1 MNPRQ
6 PTKTP
11 RNLRRHE
18 TASSLPP
25 VLFSLPNLSDST
37 LASPVAPRP
46 EPIATVS
53 TRLPLGSPPNDPTHA
68 RRDERQKEKSASLLN
83 AAIGFLALALMLIGA
98 KLYSDRASESSRAA
112 QRTSQINNA
121 ENPLAPP
128 PQTDS
133 SFHAIPERGI
143 PERGIPER
151 GIIANVGPQRASY
164 QVPLIPQTNRSV
176 SESDPSEPQAHPSD
190 KPTLEI
196 SEPLSYQTE
205 GAQGQIQQA
214 QFQAQALPEAPQ
226 PVASLPVASLPVAS
240 MPVASMP
247 VASMPVASLPVA
259 SMPNGPALGSALGP
273 GAAPK
278 TASPP
283 AAFTPS
289 VPNTIPAASLN
300 TRDMIRL
307 RQGKPVELTN
317 REPGSPS
324 SVPLSG
330 ETYPPVRQK
339 YEPLSLPQP
348 QTLPTNN
355 YKANSY
361 NGDFL
366 PSRPT
371 SMEIPPPP
379 TPYQPIGTEP
389 TQ

>member
-18 TASSLPP
+18 TPSSLPP

-37 LASPVAPRP
+37 LATPVAPQP
-46 EPIATVS
+46 DPIATVS
-53 TRLPLGSPPNDPTHA
+53 TRLPLVSPPNDPTHA

-83 AAIGFLALALMLIGA
+83 AAIGFLAMALMLIGA

-112 QRTSQINNA
+112 HRTSQINNA
-121 ENPLAPP
+121 ENPLSTP

-133 SFHAIPERGI
+133 SFHANPQRGIPQRGI
-143 PERGIPER
+143 PEQ
-151 GIIANVGPQRASY
+151 GIIANGGPQRASY
-164 QVPLIPQTNRSV
+164 QVPFIPQANRSV
-176 SESDPSEPQAHPSD
+176 YAAEPSKPQSDPSD

-214 QFQAQALPEAPQ
+214 QFQAEALPQDPL
-226 PVASLPVASLPVAS
+226 PVASLPVAALPVASLPVAS

-247 VASMPVASLPVA
+247 VASMPVA

-283 AAFTPS
+283 ASPPAAFPPS
-289 VPNTIPAASLN
+289 VPNAIPAASLN

-307 RQGKPVELTN
+307 RQGKPVEMTN

-324 SVPLSG
+324 SVQLSG

-348 QTLPTNN
+348 QTLPTN
-355 YKANSY
+355 SY

-371 SMEIPPPP
+371 SMEIPTPP

>member
-18 TASSLPP
+18 TPSSLPP

-37 LASPVAPRP
+37 LATPVAPQP
-46 EPIATVS
+46 DPIATVS
-53 TRLPLGSPPNDPTHA
+53 TRLPLVSPPNDPTHS

-83 AAIGFLALALMLIGA
+83 AAIGFLALTLMLIGA

-112 QRTSQINNA
+112 HRTSQINNA
-121 ENPLAPP
+121 ENPLSTP

-143 PERGIPER
+143 ISNG
-151 GIIANVGPQRASY
+151 GPQRASY
-164 QVPLIPQTNRSV
+164 QVPLIPQPNRSV
-176 SESDPSEPQAHPSD
+176 SEAEPSKPQADPSD

-214 QFQAQALPEAPQ
+214 QFQAEALPQVPL

-240 MPVASMP
+240 L
-247 VASMPVASLPVA
+247 PVASL
-259 SMPNGPALGSALGP
+259 PNGPALGSTLGP

-278 TASPP
+278 TASPPASPP

-307 RQGKPVELTN
+307 RQGKPVEMTN

-324 SVPLSG
+324 SVQLSG

-355 YKANSY
+355 YNAKSYNTNSY

-371 SMEIPPPP
+371 SMEIPTPP

>member
-18 TASSLPP
+18 TPSSLPP

-37 LASPVAPRP
+37 LATPVAPQP
-46 EPIATVS
+46 DPIATVS
-53 TRLPLGSPPNDPTHA
+53 TRLPLVSPPNDPTHS

-83 AAIGFLALALMLIGA
+83 AAIGFLALALVLIGA
-98 KLYSDRASESSRAA
+98 KLYSDRTSESSRAA
-112 QRTSQINNA
+112 HRTSQINNA
-121 ENPLAPP
+121 ENPLSNP

-133 SFHAIPERGI
+133 SFHANPERGI
-143 PERGIPER
+143 PQRGIPEQ
-151 GIIANVGPQRASY
+151 GIISNGGPQRASY
-164 QVPLIPQTNRSV
+164 QVPLIPQPNRSV
-176 SESDPSEPQAHPSD
+176 YEAEPSKPQADPSD

-214 QFQAQALPEAPQ
+214 QFQAEALPQDPL

-240 MPVASMP
+240 
-247 VASMPVASLPVA
+247 LPNGSA
-259 SMPNGPALGSALGP
+259 LGPALGSALGP

-307 RQGKPVELTN
+307 RQGKPVEMTN

-324 SVPLSG
+324 SVQLSG

-355 YKANSY
+355 YNAKSYNTNSY

-371 SMEIPPPP
+371 SMEIPTPP

>member
-18 TASSLPP
+18 TPSSLPP
-25 VLFSLPNLSDST
+25 VLFSLPNLSET
-37 LASPVAPRP
+37 TTATPVAPKP

-53 TRLPLGSPPNDPTHA
+53 TRLPLVSPPNDSSQA

-83 AAIGFLALALMLIGA
+83 AAIGFLALAMMLIGA
-98 KLYSDRASESSRAA
+98 KIYSDRASESSRAA
-112 QRTSQINNA
+112 QRTNRTNNA
-121 ENPLAPP
+121 DNSVSPP
-128 PQTDS
+128 PQTAS
-133 SFHAIPERGI
+133 TFQAN

-151 GIIANVGPQRASY
+151 GIITNVGPQRASY
-164 QVPLIPQTNRSV
+164 QVPLIPQPNRSV
-176 SESDPSEPQAHPSD
+176 SESDPSKPQADPSD

-196 SEPLSYQTE
+196 SEPLSYQPLSPLNYQPE
-205 GAQGQIQQA
+205 ANHGPIQQA
-214 QFQAQALPEAPQ
+214 QFQSEALPLDPLPIASL

-240 MPVASMP
+240 
-247 VASMPVASLPVA
+247 L
-259 SMPNGPALGSALGP
+259 PNGSALGPALGP

-278 TASPP
+278 TASSQTGPP

-289 VPNTIPAASLN
+289 VQNAIPAASLN

-307 RQGKPVELTN
+307 RQGKPVEMTN

-324 SVPLSG
+324 SVQLSG

-339 YEPLSLPQP
+339 YQPLSLPQP
-348 QTLPTNN
+348 QTLPTN
-355 YKANSY
+355 SY
-361 NGDFL
+361 NGEFL
-366 PSRPT
+366 PRSPT

>member
-11 RNLRRHE
+11 RNLRRQA
-18 TASSLPP
+18 TPSSLPP
-25 VLFSLPNLSDST
+25 VLFSLPNLSESNSAT
-37 LASPVAPRP
+37 PVAPQP
-46 EPIATVS
+46 DPIATAS
-53 TRLPLGSPPNDPTHA
+53 TRLPLVSPPNDPTHS

-98 KLYSDRASESSRAA
+98 KLYADRASESSRAA
-112 QRTSQINNA
+112 HRTSQINNA
-121 ENPLAPP
+121 EIPLSTP

-133 SFHAIPERGI
+133 SFQAN
-143 PERGIPER
+143 PER
-151 GIIANVGPQRASY
+151 GIISSVGPQRASY
-164 QVPLIPQTNRSV
+164 QVPLIPQANRSV
-176 SESDPSEPQAHPSD
+176 YEAEPSKPQADPSD

-214 QFQAQALPEAPQ
+214 QFQAEALPQDPL

-240 MPVASMP
+240 L
-247 VASMPVASLPVA
+247 PVASLP
-259 SMPNGPALGSALGP
+259 NGSALGSVLGP

-307 RQGKPVELTN
+307 RQGKPVEMTN

-324 SVPLSG
+324 SIQLSG

-348 QTLPTNN
+348 QTLPTN
-355 YKANSY
+355 SY
-361 NGDFL
+361 NGDFI

-371 SMEIPPPP
+371 SIEIPSPP

>member
-1 MNPRQ
+1 
-6 PTKTP
+6 
-11 RNLRRHE
+11 
-18 TASSLPP
+18 
-25 VLFSLPNLSDST
+25 
-37 LASPVAPRP
+37 
-46 EPIATVS
+46 
-53 TRLPLGSPPNDPTHA
+53 LPLVSPPNDPTHS

-112 QRTSQINNA
+112 HRTSQINNA
-121 ENPLAPP
+121 ENPLSTP

-133 SFHAIPERGI
+133 SFHDIPERGI
-143 PERGIPER
+143 PEQGIPEQGISERSISER
-151 GIIANVGPQRASY
+151 GIISNGGPQRASY
-164 QVPLIPQTNRSV
+164 QVPLIPQPNRSV
-176 SESDPSEPQAHPSD
+176 YEAEPSKPQSDPSD

-226 PVASLPVASLPVAS
+226 PVASLPVASL
-240 MPVASMP
+240 
-247 VASMPVASLPVA
+247 
-259 SMPNGPALGSALGP
+259 PNGPALGSALGP

-324 SVPLSG
+324 SVQLSG

-355 YKANSY
+355 YNAKSYNTNSY

-371 SMEIPPPP
+371 SMEIPTPP

>member
-18 TASSLPP
+18 TPSSLPP
-25 VLFSLPNLSDST
+25 VLFSLPNLSET
-37 LASPVAPRP
+37 TTATPVAPKP

-53 TRLPLGSPPNDPTHA
+53 TRLPLVSPPNDSSQA

-83 AAIGFLALALMLIGA
+83 AAIGFLALAMMLIGA
-98 KLYSDRASESSRAA
+98 KIYSDRASESSRAA
-112 QRTSQINNA
+112 QRTNRTNNA
-121 ENPLAPP
+121 DNSVSPP
-128 PQTDS
+128 PQTAS
-133 SFHAIPERGI
+133 TFQAN

-151 GIIANVGPQRASY
+151 GIITNVGPQRASY
-164 QVPLIPQTNRSV
+164 QVPLIPQPNPSV
-176 SESDPSEPQAHPSD
+176 SESDPSKPQVDPSD

-196 SEPLSYQTE
+196 SEPLSYQPLSPLSYQSEAT
-205 GAQGQIQQA
+205 QGPIQQA
-214 QFQAQALPEAPQ
+214 QFQSEALPLDPL

-240 MPVASMP
+240 
-247 VASMPVASLPVA
+247 L
-259 SMPNGPALGSALGP
+259 PNGSALGPALGP

-278 TASPP
+278 TASSQTGPP

-289 VPNTIPAASLN
+289 VQNAIPAASLN

-307 RQGKPVELTN
+307 RQGKPVEMTN

-324 SVPLSG
+324 SVQLSG

-339 YEPLSLPQP
+339 YQPLSLPKP
-348 QTLPTNN
+348 QTLPTN
-355 YKANSY
+355 SY
-361 NGDFL
+361 NGEFL
-366 PSRPT
+366 PRSPT

>member
-18 TASSLPP
+18 TPSSLPP

-37 LASPVAPRP
+37 LATPVAPQP
-46 EPIATVS
+46 DPIATVS
-53 TRLPLGSPPNDPTHA
+53 TRLPLVSPPNDPTHS

-112 QRTSQINNA
+112 HRTSQINNA
-121 ENPLAPP
+121 ENPLSTP

-133 SFHAIPERGI
+133 SFHDIPERGI
-143 PERGIPER
+143 PEQGIPEQGISERSISER
-151 GIIANVGPQRASY
+151 GIISNGGPQRASY
-164 QVPLIPQTNRSV
+164 QVPLIPQPNRSV
-176 SESDPSEPQAHPSD
+176 YEAEPSKPQSDPSD

-226 PVASLPVASLPVAS
+226 PVASLPVASLP
-240 MPVASMP
+240 
-247 VASMPVASLPVA
+247 
-259 SMPNGPALGSALGP
+259 NGPALGPALGP

-324 SVPLSG
+324 SVQLSG

-355 YKANSY
+355 YNAKSYNTNSY

-371 SMEIPPPP
+371 SMEIPTPP

>member
-18 TASSLPP
+18 TPSSLPP

-37 LASPVAPRP
+37 LATPVAPQP
-46 EPIATVS
+46 DPIATVS
-53 TRLPLGSPPNDPTHA
+53 TRLPLVSPPNDPTHS

-112 QRTSQINNA
+112 HRTSQINNA
-121 ENPLAPP
+121 ENPLSTP

-133 SFHAIPERGI
+133 SFHAN
-143 PERGIPER
+143 PER
-151 GIIANVGPQRASY
+151 GIISNGGPQRASY
-164 QVPLIPQTNRSV
+164 QVPLIPQPNRSV
-176 SESDPSEPQAHPSD
+176 YEAEPSKPQADPSD

-214 QFQAQALPEAPQ
+214 QFQAEALPQVPL

-240 MPVASMP
+240 L
-247 VASMPVASLPVA
+247 PVASL
-259 SMPNGPALGSALGP
+259 PNGPALGSTLGP

-278 TASPP
+278 TASPPASPP

-307 RQGKPVELTN
+307 RQGKPVEMTN

-324 SVPLSG
+324 SVQLSG

-355 YKANSY
+355 YNAKSYNTNSY

-371 SMEIPPPP
+371 SMEIPTPP

>member
-18 TASSLPP
+18 TPSSLPP
-25 VLFSLPNLSDST
+25 VLFSLPNLSDSA

-121 ENPLAPP
+121 ENPLSPP

-143 PERGIPER
+143 PERGT
-151 GIIANVGPQRASY
+151 IANVGPQRASY
-164 QVPLIPQTNRSV
+164 QVPLIPQANRSI
-176 SESDPSEPQAHPSD
+176 SESEPSEPQADPSD

-247 VASMPVASLPVA
+247 
-259 SMPNGPALGSALGP
+259 NGPALGSALGP

-278 TASPP
+278 TTSPP

-339 YEPLSLPQP
+339 YEPLSVPQS

>member
-18 TASSLPP
+18 TPSSLPP

-37 LASPVAPRP
+37 LATPVAPQP
-46 EPIATVS
+46 DPIATVS
-53 TRLPLGSPPNDPTHA
+53 TRLPLVSPPNDPTHS

-112 QRTSQINNA
+112 HRTSQINNA
-121 ENPLAPP
+121 ENPLSNP

-133 SFHAIPERGI
+133 SFHANPERGI
-143 PERGIPER
+143 PQRGIPEQ
-151 GIIANVGPQRASY
+151 GIISNGGPQRASY
-164 QVPLIPQTNRSV
+164 QVPLIPQPNRSV
-176 SESDPSEPQAHPSD
+176 YEAEPSKPQADPSD

-214 QFQAQALPEAPQ
+214 QFQAEALPQDPL

-240 MPVASMP
+240 L
-247 VASMPVASLPVA
+247 PVASLPNGSA
-259 SMPNGPALGSALGP
+259 LGPALGSALGP

-307 RQGKPVELTN
+307 RQGKPVEMTN

-324 SVPLSG
+324 SVQLSG

-339 YEPLSLPQP
+339 YQPLSLPQP
-348 QTLPTNN
+348 QTLPTN
-355 YKANSY
+355 SY
-361 NGDFL
+361 NGEFL
-366 PSRPT
+366 PRSPT

>member
-18 TASSLPP
+18 TPSSLPP

-121 ENPLAPP
+121 ENPLSPP

-133 SFHAIPERGI
+133 SFHAI

-176 SESDPSEPQAHPSD
+176 SESDPSEPQADPSD

-226 PVASLPVASLPVAS
+226 PVTSLPVASLPVAS
-240 MPVASMP
+240 L
-247 VASMPVASLPVA
+247 PVASLPVA

-278 TASPP
+278 TTSPP

-379 TPYQPIGTEP
+379 TPYQPIGSEP

>member
-18 TASSLPP
+18 TPSSLPP

-37 LASPVAPRP
+37 LATPVAPQP
-46 EPIATVS
+46 DPIATVS
-53 TRLPLGSPPNDPTHA
+53 TRLPLVSPPNDPTHS

-112 QRTSQINNA
+112 HRTSQINNA
-121 ENPLAPP
+121 ENPLSTP

-143 PERGIPER
+143 ISNG
-151 GIIANVGPQRASY
+151 GPQRASY
-164 QVPLIPQTNRSV
+164 QVPLIPQPNRSV
-176 SESDPSEPQAHPSD
+176 YEAEPSKPQADPSD

-214 QFQAQALPEAPQ
+214 QFQAEALPQVPL

-240 MPVASMP
+240 L
-247 VASMPVASLPVA
+247 PVASL
-259 SMPNGPALGSALGP
+259 PNGPALGSTLGP

-278 TASPP
+278 TASPPASPP

-307 RQGKPVELTN
+307 RQGKPVEMTN

-324 SVPLSG
+324 SVQLSG

-348 QTLPTNN
+348 QTLPTNSYN
-355 YKANSY
+355 AKSYNTNSY

-371 SMEIPPPP
+371 SMEIPTPP

>member
-18 TASSLPP
+18 TPSSLPP

-37 LASPVAPRP
+37 LATPVAPQP
-46 EPIATVS
+46 DPIATVS
-53 TRLPLGSPPNDPTHA
+53 TRLPLVSPPNDPTHS

-112 QRTSQINNA
+112 HRTSQINNA
-121 ENPLAPP
+121 ENPLSTP

-133 SFHAIPERGI
+133 SFHDIPERGI
-143 PERGIPER
+143 PEQGISER
-151 GIIANVGPQRASY
+151 GIISNGGPQRASY
-164 QVPLIPQTNRSV
+164 QVPLIPQPNRSV
-176 SESDPSEPQAHPSD
+176 SEAEPSKPQADPSD

-214 QFQAQALPEAPQ
+214 QFQAEALPQVPL

-240 MPVASMP
+240 
-247 VASMPVASLPVA
+247 L
-259 SMPNGPALGSALGP
+259 PNGPALGSTLGP

-278 TASPP
+278 TAIPPASPP

-307 RQGKPVELTN
+307 RQGKPVEMTN

-324 SVPLSG
+324 SVQLSG

-355 YKANSY
+355 YNAKSYNTNSYNTNSY

-371 SMEIPPPP
+371 SMEIPTPP

>member
-18 TASSLPP
+18 TPSSLPP

-37 LASPVAPRP
+37 LATPVAPQP
-46 EPIATVS
+46 DPIATVS
-53 TRLPLGSPPNDPTHA
+53 TRLPLVSPPNDPTHA

-112 QRTSQINNA
+112 QRTSQIKNA
-121 ENPLAPP
+121 ENSLSTP

-133 SFHAIPERGI
+133 SFHANPQRGI
-143 PERGIPER
+143 PEQGIPEQ
-151 GIIANVGPQRASY
+151 GIISNGGPQRASY
-164 QVPLIPQTNRSV
+164 QVPLIPQANRSV
-176 SESDPSEPQAHPSD
+176 YAAEPSKPQSDPSD

-214 QFQAQALPEAPQ
+214 QFQAEALPQVPL

-240 MPVASMP
+240 L
-247 VASMPVASLPVA
+247 PVASL
-259 SMPNGPALGSALGP
+259 PNGPALGSTLGP

-278 TASPP
+278 TASPPASPP

-307 RQGKPVELTN
+307 RQGKPVEMTN

-324 SVPLSG
+324 SVQLSG

-355 YKANSY
+355 YNAKSYNTNSY

-371 SMEIPPPP
+371 SMEIPTPP

>member
-18 TASSLPP
+18 TPSSLPP

-37 LASPVAPRP
+37 LATPVAPQP
-46 EPIATVS
+46 DPIATVS
-53 TRLPLGSPPNDPTHA
+53 TRLPLVSPPNDPTHS

-112 QRTSQINNA
+112 HRTSQINNA
-121 ENPLAPP
+121 ENPLSNP

-133 SFHAIPERGI
+133 SFHANPERGI
-143 PERGIPER
+143 PQRGIPQRGIPEQ
-151 GIIANVGPQRASY
+151 GIISNGGPQRASY
-164 QVPLIPQTNRSV
+164 QVPLIPQPNRSV
-176 SESDPSEPQAHPSD
+176 YEAEPSKPQADPSD

-214 QFQAQALPEAPQ
+214 QFQAEALPQDPL

-240 MPVASMP
+240 L
-247 VASMPVASLPVA
+247 PVASLPNGSA
-259 SMPNGPALGSALGP
+259 LGPALGSALGP

-307 RQGKPVELTN
+307 RQGKPVEMTN

-324 SVPLSG
+324 SVQLSG

-339 YEPLSLPQP
+339 YQPLSLPQP
-348 QTLPTNN
+348 QTLPTN
-355 YKANSY
+355 SY
-361 NGDFL
+361 NGEFL
-366 PSRPT
+366 PRSPT

>member
-18 TASSLPP
+18 TPSSLPP
-25 VLFSLPNLSDST
+25 VLFSLPNLSET
-37 LASPVAPRP
+37 TTATPVAPKP

-53 TRLPLGSPPNDPTHA
+53 TRLPLVSPPNDSPQA

-83 AAIGFLALALMLIGA
+83 AAIGFLALAMMLIGA
-98 KLYSDRASESSRAA
+98 KIYSDRASESSRAA
-112 QRTSQINNA
+112 QRTNRTNNA
-121 ENPLAPP
+121 DNSVSPP
-128 PQTDS
+128 PQTAS
-133 SFHAIPERGI
+133 TFQANPERGI

-151 GIIANVGPQRASY
+151 GIITNVGPQRASY
-164 QVPLIPQTNRSV
+164 QVPLIPQPNRSV
-176 SESDPSEPQAHPSD
+176 SESDPSKPQAEPSD

-196 SEPLSYQTE
+196 SEPLSYQPLSPLNYQPE
-205 GAQGQIQQA
+205 ANHGPIQQA
-214 QFQAQALPEAPQ
+214 QFQSEALPLDPL
-226 PVASLPVASLPVAS
+226 PIASLPVASLPVAS
-240 MPVASMP
+240 
-247 VASMPVASLPVA
+247 L
-259 SMPNGPALGSALGP
+259 PNGSALGPALGP

-278 TASPP
+278 TASSQTGPP

-289 VPNTIPAASLN
+289 VQNAIPAASLN

-307 RQGKPVELTN
+307 RQGKPVEMTN

-324 SVPLSG
+324 SVQLSG

-339 YEPLSLPQP
+339 YQPLSLPQP
-348 QTLPTNN
+348 QTLPTN
-355 YKANSY
+355 SY
-361 NGDFL
+361 NGEFL
-366 PSRPT
+366 PRSPT

>member
-18 TASSLPP
+18 TPSSLPP
-25 VLFSLPNLSDST
+25 VLFSLPNLSEST
-37 LASPVAPRP
+37 TAPPVAPKP
-46 EPIATVS
+46 DPVATVS
-53 TRLPLGSPPNDPTHA
+53 TRLPLVLPPNDTSHA

-83 AAIGFLALALMLIGA
+83 AAIGFLALALVLIGA

-112 QRTSQINNA
+112 QSTNRTTNA
-121 ENPLAPP
+121 ENSVAPP
-128 PQTDS
+128 PQTAS
-133 SFHAIPERGI
+133 TFHANPDRGI
-143 PERGIPER
+143 PERS
-151 GIIANVGPQRASY
+151 IITNAGPQRASY
-164 QVPLIPQTNRSV
+164 QVPLIPQPNPSV
-176 SESDPSEPQAHPSD
+176 YESDPSKTQADPSD

-196 SEPLSYQTE
+196 SEPLSYQPLSPLSYQAEAT
-205 GAQGQIQQA
+205 QGPIQQA
-214 QFQAQALPEAPQ
+214 QFQSEALPLDP
-226 PVASLPVASLPVAS
+226 

-247 VASMPVASLPVA
+247 VASMP
-259 SMPNGPALGSALGP
+259 NGSALGPALGP

-278 TASPP
+278 TTSPP

-289 VPNTIPAASLN
+289 VQNAIPAASLN

-307 RQGKPVELTN
+307 RQGKPVEMTN

-324 SVPLSG
+324 SVQLSG

-339 YEPLSLPQP
+339 YEPLSLPKP
-348 QTLPTNN
+348 QTLPTN
-355 YKANSY
+355 SY
-361 NGDFL
+361 NGEFL
-366 PSRPT
+366 PRSPT

-379 TPYQPIGTEP
+379 TPYQPIGTPP

>member
-18 TASSLPP
+18 TPSSLPP

-37 LASPVAPRP
+37 LATPVAPQP
-46 EPIATVS
+46 DPIATVS
-53 TRLPLGSPPNDPTHA
+53 TRLPLVSPPNDPTHA

-83 AAIGFLALALMLIGA
+83 AAIGFLAMALMLIGA

-112 QRTSQINNA
+112 HRTSQINNA
-121 ENPLAPP
+121 ENPLSTP

-133 SFHAIPERGI
+133 SFHANPQRGIPQRGI
-143 PERGIPER
+143 PEQ
-151 GIIANVGPQRASY
+151 GIIANGGPQRASY
-164 QVPLIPQTNRSV
+164 QVPFIPQANRSV
-176 SESDPSEPQAHPSD
+176 YAAEPSKPQSDPSD

-214 QFQAQALPEAPQ
+214 QFQAEALPQDPLPVASL

-247 VASMPVASLPVA
+247 VASMPVAS
-259 SMPNGPALGSALGP
+259 MPNGPALGSALGP

-283 AAFTPS
+283 ASPPAAFPPS
-289 VPNTIPAASLN
+289 VPNAIPAASLN

-307 RQGKPVELTN
+307 RQGKPVEMTN

-324 SVPLSG
+324 SVQLSG

-348 QTLPTNN
+348 QTLPTN
-355 YKANSY
+355 SY

-371 SMEIPPPP
+371 SMEIPTPP